1 MLNKHQH
8 ARIRALTIINTMTW
22 TVLLV
27 FLKRKTHKKKCEKIL
42 IEIKFIYTKRGISNL
57 FVLKWETC
65 TTERESKLAAKEV
78 AEVHC

>member
-1 MLNKHQH
+1 
-8 ARIRALTIINTMTW
+8 MTW

-27 FLKRKTHKKKCEKIL
+27 FQKRKTHKKKCEKIL

-57 FVLKWETC
+57 FVLKWETY
-65 TTERESKLAAKEV
+65 TTERERKLAAKEV